1 MSTEEQ
7 IEWMLIHTDIPSDV
21 IWSMFERLS

>member
-7 IEWMLIHTDIPSDV
+7 IEWMLDNTNIPNDTL
-21 IWSMFERLS
+21 WSLFEKLS

>member
-1 MSTEEQ
+1 MSAEEQ
-7 IEWMLIHTDIPSDV
+7 IEWMLDNTNIPSDV

>member
-7 IEWMLIHTDIPSDV
+7 IEWMLDNTGIPSETL
-21 IWSMFERLS
+21 WSMFERLS

>member
-7 IEWMLIHTDIPSDV
+7 IEWMLVNTDIPSDT
-21 IWSMFERLS
+21 IWSLFDRLS

>member
-7 IEWMLIHTDIPSDV
+7 IEWMLDNTDIPSETL
-21 IWSMFERLS
+21 WSMFERLS